1 MSLIIIEATIGTD
14 TFVPAGASFDQEHV
28 NQFETE
34 LEELIADEVEGCT
47 FDDIVVYVTVLSDNS
62 ELQVTSVS
70 IPDDHPV
77 LAGDYDEDVF
87 RTHIENVTHNAQN
100 TAWERAWS

>member
-1 MSLIIIEATIGTD
+1 MSLITIEATIGKD

-47 FDDIVVYVTVLSDNS
+47 FDNIIVNVTILFDSS
-62 ELQVTSVS
+62 ELKVTSVS
-70 IPDDHPV
+70 IPSDHPA
-77 LAGDYDEDVF
+77 LAVDYDEDVL
-87 RTHIENVTHNAQN
+87 RTHIENVTHNSESE
-100 TAWERAWS
+100 AWERCW